1 MELGKTLI
9 FLGLSVFVLGVFVYF
24 IGDKLSWFGNLFGDL
39 SYRGDGFHVY
49 APFMSMI
56 VISIVLTLVINIALR
71 IFK

>member
-9 FLGLSVFVLGVFVYF
+9 FLGVLITVSGVFVYF
-24 IGDKLSWFGNLFGDL
+24 MGDKLNWFGNLFGDF
-39 SYRGDGFHVY
+39 SYKGEGFRVY

-56 VISIVLTLVINIALR
+56 IVSIVFTLIINIALR

>member
-9 FLGLSVFVLGVFVYF
+9 FLGLSVFALGVIVYF
-24 IGDKLSWFGNLFGDL
+24 MGDKLSWFGNLFGDF
-39 SYRGDGFHVY
+39 SYKGDGFHVY

-56 VISIVLTLVINIALR
+56 VISVVFTLIINIALR